1 MISKSTYI
9 NILLIIFI
17 IGSSI
22 AGIVPKIQYETI
34 SLGVGFQHVFILML
48 ILYIDQVCALI
59 YYYLIE
65 HKKEENEDNKP
76 QFQYYQSIPS
86 IIFDFFGSSLA
97 FFGLALLPGSICQM
111 LRGALL
117 IFTYI
122 LSVIFIK
129 NSHNM
134 NHYLG
139 MFLTIIGL
147 IIVGLAEGLKK
158 TSNLGTTI
166 GGIILTVIGQFFTA
180 IQFVYEENLTK
191 KYQCKITK
199 VIGFQGIF
207 GIFLMIIVLPI
218 LDSINCGEGKTD
230 FIRNVCTKDENGVW
244 SLENFVFAL
253 KQLKNSKKLIWLSL
267 LYAIGDL
274 GYNLTGITIGK
285 EATSTARAIAENMKI
300 LLIWIFFL
308 FPFNPINYREKFN
321 WIQFI
326 GYLMLLFGNLIYHE
340 IIVIFKENKNDDEEY
355 IIIDN
360 DSDKANKE
368 GNSKTSETR
377 TNELINE
384 ENNFEDSD
392 NLLK

>member
-65 HKKEENEDNKP
+65 NKKEENEDNKP

-340 IIVIFKENKNDDEEY
+340 IIVIFKENKNGDEEY

>member
-65 HKKEENEDNKP
+65 NKKEENEDNKP

-253 KQLKNSKKLIWLSL
+253 KQLKNSKKLIFLSL

-340 IIVIFKENKNDDEEY
+340 IIVIFKENKNGDEEY

>member
-22 AGIVPKIQYETI
+22 AGIIPKIQYETI

-65 HKKEENEDNKP
+65 NKKEENEDNKP

-340 IIVIFKENKNDDEEY
+340 IIVIFKENKNGDEEY

>member
-308 FPFNPINYREKFN
+308 FPFNPINYR
-321 WIQFI
+321 
-326 GYLMLLFGNLIYHE
+326 
-340 IIVIFKENKNDDEEY
+340 
-355 IIIDN
+355 
-360 DSDKANKE
+360 
-368 GNSKTSETR
+368 
-377 TNELINE
+377 
-384 ENNFEDSD
+384 
-392 NLLK
+392 

>member
-65 HKKEENEDNKP
+65 NKKEENEDNKP

-267 LYAIGDL
+267 LYAVGDL

-340 IIVIFKENKNDDEEY
+340 IIVIFKENKNGDEEY

>member
-65 HKKEENEDNKP
+65 NKKEENEDNKP

-253 KQLKNSKKLIWLSL
+253 KQLKNSKKLIFLSL

>member
-340 IIVIFKENKNDDEEY
+340 IIVIFKENKNGDEEY

>member
-267 LYAIGDL
+267 LYAVGDL

-340 IIVIFKENKNDDEEY
+340 IIVIFKENKNGDEEY

>member
-65 HKKEENEDNKP
+65 NKKEENEDNKP

-207 GIFLMIIVLPI
+207 GIVLMIIVLPI

-253 KQLKNSKKLIWLSL
+253 KQLKNSKKLIFLSL

-340 IIVIFKENKNDDEEY
+340 IIVIFKENKNGDEEY

>member
-1 MISKSTYI
+1 
-9 NILLIIFI
+9 
-17 IGSSI
+17 
-22 AGIVPKIQYETI
+22 
-34 SLGVGFQHVFILML
+34 
-48 ILYIDQVCALI
+48 
-59 YYYLIE
+59 
-65 HKKEENEDNKP
+65 
-76 QFQYYQSIPS
+76 
-86 IIFDFFGSSLA
+86 
-97 FFGLALLPGSICQM
+97 M

-129 NSHNM
+129 NTHNK
-134 NHYLG
+134 NHYFG

-158 TSNLGTTI
+158 KNDLKSI
-166 GGIILTVIGQFFTA
+166 IFGICLTVIGQFFTA
-180 IQFVYEENLTK
+180 LQFVYEENLTK
-191 KYQCKITK
+191 KYECKITK
-199 VIGFQGIF
+199 IIGFQGIF
-207 GIFLMIIVLPI
+207 GILLMIIVLPI

-253 KQLKNSKKLIWLSL
+253 KQLKNSKKLIFLSL

-340 IIVIFKENKNDDEEY
+340 IIVIFKENKNGDEEY

>member
-65 HKKEENEDNKP
+65 NKKEENEDNKP

>member
-76 QFQYYQSIPS
+76 QFQCYQSIPS

-129 NSHNM
+129 NTHNM

-180 IQFVYEENLTK
+180 LQFVYEENLTK

-218 LDSINCGEGKTD
+218 LDSINCGKGKTD

-340 IIVIFKENKNDDEEY
+340 IIVIFKENKNGDEQY

-377 TNELINE
+377 TNELFNE

>member
-86 IIFDFFGSSLA
+86 IIFDFFGSSLE

-253 KQLKNSKKLIWLSL
+253 KQLKNSKKLIFLSL

-340 IIVIFKENKNDDEEY
+340 IIVIFKENKNGDEEY